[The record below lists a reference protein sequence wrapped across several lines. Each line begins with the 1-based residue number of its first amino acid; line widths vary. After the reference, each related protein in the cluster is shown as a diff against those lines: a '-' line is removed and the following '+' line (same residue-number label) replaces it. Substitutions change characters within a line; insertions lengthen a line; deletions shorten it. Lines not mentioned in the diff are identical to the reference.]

1 MDTTTYAAAATV
13 TRTIAEKKNRR
24 RLPEVA
30 FTPLDLSH
38 FRPST
43 FPGTP

>member
-13 TRTIAEKKNRR
+13 TRTVADKKTKRP
-24 RLPEVA
+24 LPEVA
-30 FTPLDLSH
+30 FSPLDLVLL
-38 FRPST
+38 RALT

>member
-13 TRTIAEKKNRR
+13 TRTVAEKKIKR

-30 FTPLDLSH
+30 FTPLDLSLL
-38 FRPST
+38 RALT